1 MWEAVALTLAGAA
14 GNSIARWCSRRRAR
28 SSSLPSP
35 SSSRHPS
42 LPPSPLPPLPRI
54 ADAAV
59 YLLTVYY
66 ALLRAQ
72 VIRRYALNRLWIS
85 GFLLDMCGAA
95 LNRAQTRPASARSPA
110 AAPASPTTASPS
122 RASASSSANSTTP
135 TSVSNPY
142 VQIARSAAVWE
153 LKAAIEGFFI
163 GLYDDMANA
172 ITWRYVWSHF
182 CLCFKDEKLT
192 DDKATLRVFGIKDGD
207 ENWSAS
213 GLLEK
218 LKGLS
223 ERMKLEDLTIGPVL
237 TVTMPRKCQR
247 QLHRQRRNPKF

>member
-28 SSSLPSP
+28 DTAVRAQQALDQ
-35 SSSRHPS
+35 R
-42 LPPSPLPPLPRI
+42 LPPRH
-54 ADAAV
+54 V
-59 YLLTVYY
+59 RG
-66 ALLRAQ
+66 RAQ
-72 VIRRYALNRLWIS
+72 PRSNAACIGALACGRASFSYHRLPEPRLRLVIRK
-85 GFLLDMCGAA
+85 LDD
-95 LNRAQTRPASARSPA
+95 S
-110 AAPASPTTASPS
+110 
-122 RASASSSANSTTP
+122 
-135 TSVSNPY
+135 Y
-142 VQIARSAAVWE
+142 FDVQIARSAAVWE

-172 ITWRYVWSHF
+172 ITWRHVWSHF

-218 LKGLS
+218 MKGLS
-223 ERMKLEDLTIGPVL
+223 ERRKLED
-237 TVTMPRKCQR
+237 
-247 QLHRQRRNPKF
+247 